1 MAIVDIFL
9 VNINSLTKRQLAHFT
24 ERLLLWVRTY
34 GICRQTAQTEVP
46 DTAQSVLLILW
57 ISYLNLDHIP
67 NDHAYERLGFLSYEP
82 LFCSKIRGEERTGA
96 SLLASSRSFAFFS
109 LAEFRANIIYLI
121 FSPF

>member
-1 MAIVDIFL
+1 MPVKNILLAIVDIFL
-9 VNINSLTKRQLAHFT
+9 VNINSLTKRQLPHFT
-24 ERLLLWVRTY
+24 ER
-34 GICRQTAQTEVP
+34 QTVKTEVP

-82 LFCSKIRGEERTGA
+82 LFCSKIRGEERTGV

-109 LAEFRANIIYLI
+109 LAEFGAKERLLAVL
-121 FSPF
+121 